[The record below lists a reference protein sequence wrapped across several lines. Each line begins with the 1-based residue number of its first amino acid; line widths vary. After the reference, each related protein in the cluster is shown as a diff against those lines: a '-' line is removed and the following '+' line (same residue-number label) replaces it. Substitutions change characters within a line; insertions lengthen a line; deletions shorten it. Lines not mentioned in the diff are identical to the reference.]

1 MVWSTSG
8 WFRMSAGLCQLPT
21 HCTKSCVSHNW
32 VSQWDSVKAFL
43 LALKCLI
50 NYYLSMV
57 LVMNL
62 NHSTIWTAMKK
73 IMLAKYTLLP
83 VPFLLSLSFPF
94 FQELLLQNAMILTLL
109 LLVIQCIL
117 MHANFAYN
125 FSFLDQTAGSLFSKY
140 KLIGTNIPMPSR
152 QIQCKSTCSSFITQV
167 FPEIAH
173 KYQQG
178 HSFSETGA

>member
-1 MVWSTSG
+1 
-8 WFRMSAGLCQLPT
+8 
-21 HCTKSCVSHNW
+21 
-32 VSQWDSVKAFL
+32 
-43 LALKCLI
+43 
-50 NYYLSMV
+50 
-57 LVMNL
+57 
-62 NHSTIWTAMKK
+62 MKK
-73 IMLAKYTLLP
+73 IILAKYTLLP
-83 VPFLLSLSFPF
+83 VFTFLSLSFPF

-109 LLVIQCIL
+109 LLVIQCIYVYIYNFISL

-125 FSFLDQTAGSLFSKY
+125 FSFLDQEAGSLFSKY

-178 HSFSETGA
+178 HSLSETGA

>member
-8 WFRMSAGLCQLPT
+8 WFRMSAGFCQLPT
-21 HCTKSCVSHNW
+21 HCTKSCVSQNC

-62 NHSTIWTAMKK
+62 NHSSIWTAMKK
-73 IMLAKYTLLP
+73 IILAKYTLFP
-83 VPFLLSLSFPF
+83 VSFLLSFPF

-109 LLVIQCIL
+109 LLVIQCIYVYIYNFISL
-117 MHANFAYN
+117 LHVNFAYN
-125 FSFLDQTAGSLFSKY
+125 FSFLDQKAGSLCSKY
-140 KLIGTNIPMPSR
+140 KLLGTNIPCPTDRYSAKVLVLR
-152 QIQCKSTCSSFITQV
+152 LSLKSFL
-167 FPEIAH
+167 
-173 KYQQG
+173 K
-178 HSFSETGA
+178 